1 MKERNEVMQEEKLLI
16 IGSGP
21 AGLTAALYT
30 GRAGLSPKVFVGP
43 ELGGQISLTWTVENY
58 PGFPE
63 PISGAELVDRLA
75 KQAKRWGATLVTD
88 VVKEVD
94 FTHKPFRIRTTKEEY
109 RTDSVIVTTGA
120 TPKKLHIP
128 GEKEFTGRG
137 VSYCATCDGPLF
149 REKDVVVVG
158 GGDSA
163 IEEALFLTKFCKKV
177 ILAHR
182 RDSLRATPVLQELAK
197 KNEKI
202 QFLWNTELK
211 EIQGKESIEKV
222 RIWNS
227 KTQNEDTISV
237 HGVFVFIGQTP
248 NTALFEGKLAM
259 TPSGHLIV
267 DERKHTNVEGVFA
280 AGECEDG
287 YFKQIATAVGDGC
300 RAGME
305 AERFLLRL
313 SEKDIKERR

>member
-1 MKERNEVMQEEKLLI
+1 MQKEKLLI

-58 PGFPE
+58 PGFPDS
-63 PISGAELVDRLA
+63 ISGAELVDRLA

-94 FTHKPFRIRTTKEEY
+94 FIHRPFRIRTTKEEY
-109 RTDSVIVTTGA
+109 HTGAVIVTTGA
-120 TPKKLHIP
+120 TPKKLHVP
-128 GEKEFTGRG
+128 GETEFTGKG

-158 GGDSA
+158 GGDTA
-163 IEEALFLTKFCKKV
+163 IEEALFLTKFCKK
-177 ILAHR
+177 IFLAHR
-182 RDSLRATPVLQELAK
+182 RDSLKATPVLQELAK

-202 QFLWNTELK
+202 QFLWNTEIK
-211 EIQGKESIEKV
+211 EIQGKDTLEKV
-222 RIWNS
+222 KIWNS
-227 KTQNEDTISV
+227 KTQIEDEISV

-248 NTALFEGKLAM
+248 NTSLFEGKLAM
-259 TPSGHLIV
+259 TKSGHIIV
-267 DERKHTNVEGVFA
+267 DERKHTDIDGVFA
-280 AGECEDG
+280 AGECEDS

-305 AERFLLRL
+305 AERFLSKL
-313 SEKDIKERR
+313 SEQDIKERR